1 MIPYHPL
8 EPSEWQLRLFVTPHH
23 AIVITALALIGICIV
38 IVLVIALL
46 HWRERKQ
53 DLREKLQ
60 DAQRFH
66 FDAM

>member
-1 MIPYHPL
+1 MVPYPPN
-8 EPSEWQLRLFVTPHH
+8 EPDQWKIMLFITPSH
-23 AIVITALALIGICIV
+23 AIVIIALALLGVC
-38 IVLVIALL
+38 VLTVMIIAIL

-53 DLREKLQ
+53 DLKEKLQ